1 MRAFVPAG
9 VQRRD
14 ALWRSSRRGDALD
27 FTVGSCEHDY
37 IVAAPARAAIRFRV
51 AQRLRRASRRCNPL
65 QFPLRKKAQI
75 PAVRGPEG
83 KRDLFGP
90 RQAGEPKSN
99 LMVVPKAASLFLRAQ

>member
-1 MRAFVPAG
+1 MVAIRQKIGPAMRTFVPAG

-37 IVAAPARAAIRFRV
+37 IVPAPARAAIRFRV
-51 AQRLRRASRRCNPL
+51 AQRLRWASRRCNPL

-90 RQAGEPKSN
+90 GKR
-99 LMVVPKAASLFLRAQ
+99 ASHKGI